1 LLLVVAF
8 SVANSWQ
15 NFPAR
20 PAAVPMKNFYFF
32 DGIGDKEENYLYLCE
47 WEKYNISLIDLGLGE

>member
-1 LLLVVAF
+1 LFSQVVSCFVAF

-20 PAAVPMKNFYFF
+20 PAAVPMINFYFF
-32 DGIGDKEENYLYLCE
+32 DGIGDKEEKL
-47 WEKYNISLIDLGLGE
+47 SVSM